1 MFGMIFEEVTGQN
14 GKTNL
19 QIQYARVNWKTT
31 HDQRKVLRA
40 SIVGSRQIIE
50 FDEVGGPHN
59 RLWFA
64 GQSWSNHSWERL
76 LLPPQAV
83 ADFPFY
89 PVLICCRRGDSK
101 LPPKQLLQERL
112 TRLYQ
117 ASYARIERHA
127 KLKDKVLGRQ
137 KKEVQGGAVRNNNV
151 GSLARP
157 STLLQPAPRPSA
169 FADKRPRQL
178 MDGGAKRS
186 DPYISRV
193 RREVPNAEEN
203 YQVQDLEFVD
213 ISDGRVVHKG
223 TSRNALCNSP
233 GSPRPTKE
241 RGKNWRLSKEESS
254 RSKRLVVKGPEA
266 GAPGAREDG
275 DLEQNM
281 DADADAD
288 ADDATDA
295 DREDAT
301 DAGEDLEEVEDD
313 AVYEEDDDNEN
324 ETGNENE
331 NESQYPHGG
340 VGEAAEDD
348 VEESESGNLVEDSE
362 NPDDESNM
370 DLDEDAQSGDA
381 ADDSL
386 LGDELDASELDEQED
401 DQEAE
406 EEDDDG
412 EDDLEDAEDE
422 LGLDEAFDEMEDEMA
437 DFDDDGMQE
446 FSDGGEMDGGMGY
459 MGDGDGGDFG
469 MGDLDGDT
477 GGDMAF

>member
-1 MFGMIFEEVTGQN
+1 MIFEEVTGQN

-19 QIQYARVNWKTT
+19 QIQYARVNWKAT
-31 HDQRKVLRA
+31 HDKRKVLRA

-89 PVLICCRRGDSK
+89 PVLICCRRGESK

-127 KLKDKVLGRQ
+127 KFRDKVFARQ
-137 KKEVQGGAVRNNNV
+137 RKEGQGGAVGNNSG

-157 STLLQPAPRPSA
+157 STLLQPAPRPST
-169 FADKRPRQL
+169 FADIRSRQP
-178 MDGGAKRS
+178 MDDGAMQS
-186 DPYISRV
+186 EPYISHIRH
-193 RREVPNAEEN
+193 EVPNAEEN
-203 YQVQDLEFVD
+203 CRGQDPDFVD
-213 ISDGRVVHKG
+213 ISAGRVLDKS
-223 TSRNALCNSP
+223 TSRNALCHSP

-241 RGKNWRLSKEESS
+241 AARIWRLSKGETL
-254 RSKRLVVKGPEA
+254 RSKSWGVNGAEP
-266 GAPGAREDG
+266 GAPGAPEDG
-275 DLEQNM
+275 DQEQNA
-281 DADADAD
+281 DGEADADNT
-288 ADDATDA
+288 TDA

-301 DAGEDLEEVEDD
+301 DAGEDFEEVEDD
-313 AVYEEDDDNEN
+313 AVYEEDDDH
-324 ETGNENE
+324 ENE
-331 NESQYPHGG
+331 NEHERESQHPHGS

-406 EEDDDG
+406 EDDDDG
-412 EDDLEDAEDE
+412 EGDLEDAEDE

-437 DFDDDGMQE
+437 DFDDDGMHE